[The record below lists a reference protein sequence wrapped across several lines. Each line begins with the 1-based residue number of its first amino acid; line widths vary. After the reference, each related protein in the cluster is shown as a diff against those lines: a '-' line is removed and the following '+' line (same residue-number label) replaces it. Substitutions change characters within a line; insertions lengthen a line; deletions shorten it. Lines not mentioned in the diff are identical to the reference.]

1 MKYCILPGILNI
13 MPSCFCI
20 FNHSVKNIYIY
31 IYMTAETTL
40 TVKYHDSIVILK

>member
-1 MKYCILPGILNI
+1 MKCCILPGILNI

-20 FNHSVKNIYIY
+20 FNHSVKKKY

-40 TVKYHDSIVILK
+40 TVKYHDSIVILI

>member
-1 MKYCILPGILNI
+1 MKCCILPGILNI

-20 FNHSVKNIYIY
+20 FNHSVKKYIY

-40 TVKYHDSIVILK
+40 TVKYHDSIVILI

>member
-1 MKYCILPGILNI
+1 MKCCILPGILNI

-20 FNHSVKNIYIY
+20 FNHSVKYIY

>member
-1 MKYCILPGILNI
+1 MKCCILPGILNI

-20 FNHSVKNIYIY
+20 FNHSVKKN

-40 TVKYHDSIVILK
+40 TVKYHDSIVILI